1 MTKNRQSKSLE
12 CVVGWTREAGLEETQ
27 RGRRNQFEL
36 PKMLRDSSVDVPHH
50 LSIRGCT
57 SGTVAQE

>member
-1 MTKNRQSKSLE
+1 MTKNKQSKSLE
-12 CVVGWTREAGLEETQ
+12 CVVGWTQEAGLVETQ
-27 RGRRNQFEL
+27 RGRRNQFES
-36 PKMLRDSSVDVPHH
+36 PKMLRDCIGDVPHH